1 MSHGHSDRP
10 RPRRRVACVLL
21 TLALLLSAVSPRP
34 AVAIKWPSGCP
45 TSRGTLVHAGG
56 HLYVDAPF
64 VHPGHEMGLF
74 LDQREVR
81 RRGGFSLEP
90 EGNTV
95 QIVFR
100 PLGGGAAITLP
111 AFAVTA
117 ASADALYFPFPDTR
131 AVLGRI
137 VAGPMDVLVRS
148 GARVRRARRVV
159 ALPPGNDVLSL
170 LASGVD
176 ATALATVDRSRR
188 LWIPLEFAG
197 LGPGMPMPSCPVEL
211 TQKMAFAVRLV
222 PTEVDVDDVL
232 PHASYT
238 NLRRG
243 KLYFGD
249 FLLNGINV
257 YGEDT
262 GSTLDVRELNRAAI
276 ICGLNDALSLVLM
289 VRLNESALGP
299 RSRILPVVEGGAPLP
314 LELAN
319 VSGEPAIASQL
330 ASAAEDSF
338 GNRCALPAGSHAN

>member
-1 MSHGHSDRP
+1 MSHGHSDQP
-10 RPRRRVACVLL
+10 RPRRVVRVLL
-21 TLALLLSAVSPRP
+21 LAALVLP
-34 AVAIKWPSGCP
+34 AFPPPAALAIKWPSGCP
-45 TSRGTLVHAGG
+45 TSRGELIRAGG

-64 VHPGHEMGLF
+64 VHPGHEMGFF
-74 LDQREVR
+74 LDRREIR

-90 EGNTV
+90 EGNRV

-100 PLGGGAAITLP
+100 PLGGGAPIALP
-111 AFAVTA
+111 ELAVTA
-117 ASADALYFPFPDTR
+117 ASNDALYFAFPDTR
-131 AVLGRI
+131 AILGRV
-137 VAGPMDVLVRS
+137 VAGPIDVLVRS
-148 GARVRRARRVV
+148 GARVRRAHRVV
-159 ALPPGNDVLSL
+159 ALPPGNDVLTL

-176 ATALATVDRSRR
+176 AIALATVDGARR

-232 PHASYT
+232 PHASYS
-238 NLRRG
+238 NLRQG

-262 GSTLDVRELNRAAI
+262 GSSLDVRELNRAAI

-299 RSRILPVVEGGAPLP
+299 HSRILPLVRDGAPLP

-319 VSGEPAIASQL
+319 VSGEPAIASRL
-330 ASAAEDSF
+330 ARATEDSF
-338 GNRCALPAGSHAN
+338 GNRCALPAGSHAP